1 MICVATCSRVTP
13 DERFSRAND
22 AIVGQRYDD
31 AVKEFNTLLRE
42 LRGDDRQTV
51 KNRRKAL
58 YRLGRLQYLFLN
70 RPDLALDCFKQVVA
84 IDPRAPL
91 SFNALAAMGRIYH
104 DTMQDMAQA
113 ILAYQT
119 LLAYFP
125 GHRHADRYH
134 HRLIEAYFKQGNFSQ
149 VRSEGM
155 SAINALPKSPRADD
169 ILYLVGEAA
178 LLEGDKKGAEKA
190 FLMLIER
197 YPAGEWKGQSHY
209 ELGGILEERGDLAAA
224 LSHYE
229 KAASA
234 LGGSPAVKRKIE
246 LLKKKAGSLQNATE

>member
-1 MICVATCSRVTP
+1 MTP
-13 DERFSRAND
+13 EERFSRAND
-22 AIVGQRYDD
+22 AIVAQRYND
-31 AVKEFNTLLRE
+31 AVKEFNTLLRD

-91 SFNALAAMGRIYH
+91 SFNALASMGRIYH
-104 DTMQDMAQA
+104 DTMRDMAQA
-113 ILAYQT
+113 VLAYQT

-125 GHRHADRYH
+125 KHRHADRYH
-134 HRLIEAYFKQGNFSQ
+134 HRLIDAYFNQGNFSQ
-149 VRSEGM
+149 VRAEGM
-155 SAINALPKSPRADD
+155 AAINALPKSPHADD
-169 ILYLVGEAA
+169 ILYLVAEAA

-190 FLMLIER
+190 FVMLVQR
-197 YPAGEWKGQSHY
+197 YPGGEWSGQSHY
-209 ELGGILEERGDLAAA
+209 ELGGIFEERGEFAAA

-229 KAASA
+229 KAAPA
-234 LGGSPAVKRKIE
+234 LGGSPAVQRKIE
-246 LLKKKAGSLQNATE
+246 ALKKKPDLHNSAE